1 MVSGKTEMVGRK
13 QLTFFK
19 MINALVQRARSTVK
33 TQNHFPSPNWP
44 AQLPDLSIIENLWLA
59 IKKNFKQGKKNS
71 SVELFQEKQR
81 IWITMSLQY
90 VQSLYTSIPR
100 TVDSES

>member
-59 IKKNFKQGKKNS
+59 IKKNFKQG
-71 SVELFQEKQR
+71 R
-81 IWITMSLQY
+81 
-90 VQSLYTSIPR
+90 
-100 TVDSES
+100 

>member
-19 MINALVQRARSTVK
+19 MINALVQRARPTVK

-59 IKKNFKQGKKNS
+59 IKKLQARKKKFIGRIISRKTENLDHHVAAVCAKFIHLHSKNS
-71 SVELFQEKQR
+71 GL
-81 IWITMSLQY
+81 
-90 VQSLYTSIPR
+90 
-100 TVDSES
+100 